1 MFISVINQLFSEV
14 FINKLRGIMAEL
26 TLTWTE
32 QHQHRSQTI
41 VAQQPSKHPG
51 TVRIGRDP
59 ARCDIV
65 LTDPTVSGLHI
76 EIFFNSQ
83 QQNFYLRNL
92 RSTNPAVVDGKVIT
106 TGEVSLRQG
115 STIYLGQIA
124 LTVVTVNSASFGV
137 PATIV
142 IPSQPVKSIN
152 QPRLPITQDYGLRCP
167 NSKCSKT
174 SPYIR
179 LELGCPWCGTSLAAA
194 ASVLISK

>member
-1 MFISVINQLFSEV
+1 
-14 FINKLRGIMAEL
+14 MAEL

-41 VAQQPSKHPG
+41 VAQQPSKNPG

-76 EIFFNSQ
+76 EIFFNFQ

-115 STIYLGQIA
+115 STIYLGQLA
-124 LTVVTVNSASFGV
+124 LTVVAVNFASFGV

-142 IPSQPVKSIN
+142 IPPQPTHSIN
-152 QPRLPITQDYGLRCP
+152 QPQLPITKDYGLRCP

-194 ASVLISK
+194 ASVLINN

>member
-1 MFISVINQLFSEV
+1 
-14 FINKLRGIMAEL
+14 MAEL
-26 TLTWTE
+26 TLAWTE
-32 QHQHRSQTI
+32 QHQHKSQTI
-41 VAQQPSKHPG
+41 VDQQQSKHPG

-76 EIFFNSQ
+76 EIFFNFQ

-92 RSTNPAVVDGKVIT
+92 RSTNPAVVDGKVVT

-115 STIYLGQIA
+115 STIYLGQLA
-124 LTVVTVNSASFGV
+124 LTVITINSVNLGV

-142 IPSQPVKSIN
+142 IPPQPSHSIN
-152 QPRLPITQDYGLRCP
+152 QSHLPITKDYGLCCP
-167 NSKCSKT
+167 NSKCGKT

-194 ASVLISK
+194 ASVLINN